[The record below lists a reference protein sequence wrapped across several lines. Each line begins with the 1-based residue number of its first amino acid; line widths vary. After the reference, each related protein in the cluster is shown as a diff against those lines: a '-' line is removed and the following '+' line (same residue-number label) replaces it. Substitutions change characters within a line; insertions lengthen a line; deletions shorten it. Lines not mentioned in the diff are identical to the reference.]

1 MYIQNKPRWQIK
13 ENQVTNEKLYLN
25 RRKFIKNS
33 SSILGSTALLY
44 NFLSKDLNANQN
56 NENFLKFQINKK
68 YHILSDITPENLSS
82 KYNNFFEFGST
93 KNIWKEAQKLETKNW
108 KLKITGMV
116 EKPLTFEVDDLIAIS
131 VSIKLY

>member
-44 NFLSKDLNANQN
+44 NFLSKDLNSAQSLIVSLPEKNNQ
-56 NENFLKFQINKK
+56 
-68 YHILSDITPENLSS
+68 
-82 KYNNFFEFGST
+82 
-93 KNIWKEAQKLETKNW
+93 LEIRATQ
-108 KLKITGMV
+108 V
-116 EKPLTFEVDDLIAIS
+116 HQ
-131 VSIKLY
+131 

>member
-13 ENQVTNEKLYLN
+13 ENQVTNEQLYFN

-44 NFLSKDLNANQN
+44 NFLGKDLNATQK
-56 NENFLKFQINKK
+56 NEYFLKFQINKK
-68 YHILSDITPENLSS
+68 YHILSDITPENLST

-93 KNIWKEAQKLETKNW
+93 KNIWKEAQKLETKIGN
-108 KLKITGMV
+108 
-116 EKPLTFEVDDLIAIS
+116 
-131 VSIKLY
+131 